1 MYQDSMEFEKK
12 ITSII
17 SYDIVNNIKEKNNK
31 YESQIKE
38 TTRK

>member
-1 MYQDSMEFEKK
+1 MEFEKK
-12 ITSII
+12 IISII
-17 SYDIVNNIKEKNNK
+17 SYDNVNNIKEKNNK